1 MRNRP
6 ILRTTLALAAL
17 LTASCGS
24 GNRVSMSTSSTTSST
39 PSSSSTTSTT
49 SSTPTSAG
57 VPEGPGTYAGGAAL
71 PIEKQAGTTRAY
83 LKAVRVAG
91 QAGFDRVVFE
101 TEDAH
106 PGYAVRTAT
115 RPITEDGSGKPVMVD
130 GAALLEVR
138 LENAATA
145 RVEGR
150 TVTVVY
156 QGAKRIESTGTG
168 IVTEAVDIGDFEG
181 VVTWI
186 IGLEQTPASVR
197 ITTLANPNRLVL
209 DIPTG

>member
-1 MRNRP
+1 MA
-6 ILRTTLALAAL
+6 TGT
-17 LTASCGS
+17 S
-24 GNRVSMSTSSTTSST
+24 STSSSST
-39 PSSSSTTSTT
+39 SSSSTTSTT

-57 VPEGPGTYAGGAAL
+57 VPEGPNTYGGGSPL

-115 RPITEDGSGKPVMVD
+115 RPITEDGSGKPVMVE

-145 RVEGR
+145 RVEGS

-156 QGAKRIESTGTG
+156 QGAKRVEATGTG
-168 IVTEAVDIGDFEG
+168 IVAEVVDIGDFEG

-186 IGLEQTPASVR
+186 IGLERSPASVR
-197 ITTLANPNRLVL
+197 VTTLANPNRLVI